1 MRLAQHDTAEL
12 VCLLGFFGTVH
23 IVMII
28 VKVTN
33 QLTENLPVS
42 QSFPVQPEGQ
52 VQTYFP
58 YLFVHVPPFLHGL
71 LSHSLMSVEKD

>member
-1 MRLAQHDTAEL
+1 
-12 VCLLGFFGTVH
+12 
-23 IVMII
+23 MII

-58 YLFVHVPPFLHGL
+58 YLFVHLPPFLHGL

>member
-12 VCLLGFFGTVH
+12 VCLLGFFV

-58 YLFVHVPPFLHGL
+58 YLFVHLPPFLHGL

>member
-1 MRLAQHDTAEL
+1 
-12 VCLLGFFGTVH
+12 
-23 IVMII
+23 MII

-58 YLFVHVPPFLHGL
+58 YLFVHVPPFLRGL